1 MVMRSGMVKMLRI
14 GKPTKSSQASQ
25 VDEGSSTI
33 AEMRVHSSEWK
44 CSAPNV

>member
-1 MVMRSGMVKMLRI
+1 MLRI
-14 GKPTKSSQASQ
+14 GKPTKSSQASIAM
-25 VDEGSSTI
+25 DEGSSTI